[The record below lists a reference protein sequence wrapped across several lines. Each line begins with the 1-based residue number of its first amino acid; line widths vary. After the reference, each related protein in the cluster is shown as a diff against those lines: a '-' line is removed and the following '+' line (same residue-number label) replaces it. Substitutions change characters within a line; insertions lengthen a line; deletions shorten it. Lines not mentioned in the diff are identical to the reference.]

1 MQRYNIYLSFK
12 LFGLMLWLSCL
23 FFLLLFFFL
32 KKKNLFSNKT
42 FKIQISHFFIYFFIY
57 NFYIWK
63 KYGIYIYIHTR
74 MRVCLVCT
82 AFGLSNWRSR
92 KQKFVRM
99 WWWVPLTIQ
108 FVGSSHLYG
117 IKYLTR
123 IYLFIYL
130 LIFAIFSFLDFFC
143 VFPFFLGTLM
153 CKKS

>member
-1 MQRYNIYLSFK
+1 
-12 LFGLMLWLSCL
+12 MLWLSCPP
-23 FFLLLFFFL
+23 FFFFFFFFFL
-32 KKKNLFSNKT
+32 NIFSNKI
-42 FKIQISHFFIYFFIY
+42 FKIQISHFIYLFIYIY

-63 KYGIYIYIHTR
+63 KYGIYIYIYIYIHTR
-74 MRVCLVCT
+74 MRVCLVWT
-82 AFGLSNWRSR
+82 AFGQSNWRSR

-143 VFPFFLGTLM
+143 VFPFFGHLNV
-153 CKKS
+153 